1 MRSVCLTACVFAVSL
16 HSFSQDIIQ
25 MSIERMHQIKARDRW
40 VDSIFNSL
48 TDEQRMAQL
57 FMVAAYSN
65 RDEKHKEEILRLIQ
79 DYGIGGLIFFQGAPY
94 KQAQLTNEYQSVSKV
109 PLLIAIDGEW
119 GLAMRLDSTIAFPHQ
134 LTLGAHTDTKQIYL
148 MGKEIGRQCKRLGIH
163 INFAPVADINSNPNN
178 PVINDRSF
186 GEDKLSVSLKAL
198 AYMEGMQ
205 SEGVMACA
213 KHFPG
218 HGDTD
223 TDSHLTLPV
232 INSDRKRLDDVELYP
247 FKVLINNGVQSIMAA
262 HLFIPKL
269 DSTKNLAS
277 SLSPKVVTDLLR
289 KELGFNGIVFSDA
302 LNMKGVSGFF
312 RPGEVEL
319 KAFQAGNDVMLF
331 AEDIPRAMKAFAEA
345 LKNSVIQREDLYS
358 RVRKILYAKYD
369 AGLNTYQPV
378 VLQNLAKDL
387 NQPSSLW
394 LRQLLFEDAMTLL
407 ANKDNLI
414 PFTRLDTLTF
424 ASLSVGA
431 SQQTPFQDMLGNYA
445 PFEHFHIKK
454 DAPAQQFDSLVS
466 KLSKYKMVIA
476 GIHDMN
482 RQPSKNY
489 GITESSVNF
498 LKQLSQKTN
507 LVVVVFGNPY
517 SLKYFEDFNWLLE
530 AYEEQDAAQQAA
542 AQVLFGGISAKGQL
556 PVTASEKFKAG
567 TGLVTPLPI
576 RLKYTFAEEVGIP
589 SQYLSTL
596 DSIVTSAI
604 RDKATPGCQVLV
616 AKDGRVIYNKSF
628 GYFTYDS
635 ITPVK
640 TTDLYDLASITKI
653 AATTLSL
660 MRLYD
665 DRKFQLNRT
674 LGDYLTGLDDSPLKN
689 LIIKDVLLHQAG
701 LKSWIPFYQTT
712 IADSVFGKFY
722 NKEKKDPYTIGVA
735 KDMFMRKDEMD
746 SIYFQIR
753 NSKLNPRKEYLYSDL
768 GFYLF
773 KQIIEK
779 LTNEPLED
787 FTAQTFYKPLGLTTM
802 TFRPLEKFPAE
813 RIVPTE
819 DDKIFR
825 KQLLQGYVHDPGAAM
840 LGGVSGHAGLFSDA
854 NDLAILMQMLL
865 NRGEYGG
872 MRYFNPTT
880 VSLFT
885 KKQEE
890 KNRRGLGFDKPEFD
904 PYKLKSTAADAS
916 PRTFGHSGF
925 TGTCV
930 WADPDY
936 NLIYVFLSNR
946 VHPTADNQKLI
957 QKNIRTQVHQAI
969 YDAIKKSGN
978 GAVTKSN

>member
-1 MRSVCLTACVFAVSL
+1 MRSICLATCFFAISL
-16 HSFSQDIIQ
+16 NSFAQDIIQ
-25 MSIERMHQIKARDRW
+25 MSIERMQYLKKREQW
-40 VDSIFNSL
+40 VDSVFKKLN
-48 TDEQRMAQL
+48 DEQRIAQL

-65 RDEKHKEEILRLIQ
+65 RDEKHKQEIDSLIKK
-79 DYGIGGLIFFQGAPY
+79 YGIGGLIFFQGSPV
-94 KQAQLTNEYQSVSKV
+94 KQAQLTNYYQSVSKV

-134 LTLGAHTDTKQIYL
+134 LTLGAHTDTKLINE
-148 MGKEIGRQCKRLGIH
+148 MGKDIARQCKRLGIH

-186 GEDKLSVSLKAL
+186 GENKLSVSLKAL

-232 INSDRKRLDDVELYP
+232 INSHKKRLDEVELYP
-247 FKVLINNGVQSIMAA
+247 FKVLINNGVQSMMAA
-262 HLFIPKL
+262 HLFIPQL
-269 DSTKNLAS
+269 DSTPNLAS

-302 LNMKGVSGFF
+302 LNMKGVSSFF
-312 RPGEVEL
+312 RPGEVDL

-331 AEDIPRAMKAFAEA
+331 AEDIPRAVRMFSAA
-345 LKNSVIQREDLYS
+345 LKDSTIRREDLYS
-358 RVRKILYAKYD
+358 RVKKILIAKFD
-369 AGLNTYQPV
+369 AGLNKYQPI
-378 VLQNLAKDL
+378 VLENLTKDL
-387 NQPSSLW
+387 NPSSSQW
-394 LRQLLFEDAMTLL
+394 LRQRMFEDAMTLL

-414 PFTRLDTLTF
+414 PFMKLDTLTF
-424 ASLSVGA
+424 ASVSIGA
-431 SQQTPFQDMLGNYA
+431 KAQTPFQDMLSNYT
-445 PFEHFHIKK
+445 PFEHFQIKK
-454 DAPAQQFDSLVS
+454 DASPQEFESLAG
-466 KLSKYKMVIA
+466 KLSKYKVVVA
-476 GIHDMN
+476 GIHDMS
-482 RQPSKNY
+482 RQPNKNF
-489 GITESSVNF
+489 GITDASVNF
-498 LKQLSQKTN
+498 LKQLSQKTK
-507 LVVVVFGNPY
+507 VAVVVFGNPY

-530 AYEEQDAAQQAA
+530 AYEEQAAAQQVA
-542 AQVLFGGISAKGQL
+542 AQALFGGVSSKGQL

-567 TGLVTPLPI
+567 TGLTTPPPV
-576 RLKYTFAEEVGIP
+576 RLKYTFPEEVGIP
-589 SQYLSTL
+589 SQYLSTI
-596 DSIVTSAI
+596 DSIALSAI
-604 RDKATPGCQVLV
+604 SDKATPGCQVLV
-616 AKDGRVIYNKSF
+616 AKDGRVIYYKSF
-628 GYFTYDS
+628 GYYTYDQ
-635 ITPVK
+635 ITPIEI
-640 TTDLYDLASITKI
+640 TTLYDIASITKI

-674 LGDYLTGLDDSPLKN
+674 LGDYLTGLDSSALKN
-689 LIIKDVLLHQAG
+689 LMTKEVLLHQAG

-712 IADSVFGKFY
+712 IADSVYGNY
-722 NKEKKDPYTIGVA
+722 YQREMKEPYIIEVA
-735 KDMFMRKDEMD
+735 KGMYLRKDEAD
-746 SIYFQIR
+746 SIHFQII
-753 NSKLNPRKEYLYSDL
+753 NSKLNPKKEYVYSDL

-773 KQIIEK
+773 KRIVEK
-779 LTNEPLED
+779 LSNETFED
-787 FTAQTFYKPLGLTTM
+787 FTSTTFYKPLGLSTM
-802 TFRPLEKFPAE
+802 TFKPLQKFPAE

-865 NRGEYGG
+865 NRGEYAGV
-872 MRYFNPTT
+872 RYLNPTT

-885 KKQEE
+885 RKQEE
-890 KNRRGLGFDKPEFD
+890 KNRRGLGFDKPELD
-904 PYKLKSTAADAS
+904 PYKLKSTATDAS

-925 TGTCV
+925 TGTCA

-946 VHPTADNQKLI
+946 VNPTADNQKLI
-957 QKNIRTQVHQAI
+957 QKNIRTQIHQAI
-969 YDAIKKSGN
+969 YDAMKKSGN
-978 GAVTKSN
+978 GAMTKEN